1 MNLTKCLLF
10 FCCIATSTFSNA
22 QDEKATLLLNDL
34 AKSTADSQKV
44 NILNNLSK
52 YYLSSSPEKAKN
64 YGIASMQL
72 AEKIKYNK
80 GLALAYKNIGLADY
94 TLGKYAETI
103 EYFGQSLKVYETI
116 GDLDGKAM
124 ILNNFGSVYYN
135 RGEDDKALES
145 YFKSLEVAQL
155 LGDKTRI
162 ATALSNIG
170 NVYHNKTAT
179 KHQALEYFLRSLKLA
194 EELKDKNVIGGA
206 SVNIGEVY
214 QEMNKDDS
222 AIYYF
227 RKSLDAYK
235 NTVDISYPLND
246 MGNVYEKKRDYRN
259 ALKFHNLAYVT
270 AKQFDSKLDMAQSQL
285 GLGRTYLKL
294 SEFPKALN
302 SFMEAQEI
310 SLDISS
316 SKELDSAFAGLATSY
331 SYLKDFSNAY
341 KFQKLYSNLADTLN
355 NLTLA
360 EKLSSLEIQQRQ
372 SQINLLTKDKALQ
385 SLALERQ
392 KLIKNSFAVGLTLII
407 FITVIIYRNY
417 RSKVKTN
424 LLLDKQKDQ
433 IEHLLL
439 NILPAEIAAELQN
452 KGIASPRYYDSV
464 SVLFT
469 DFKGFTRIAD
479 RLSPQDVV
487 SELNDC
493 FIAFDDIIEKYGLE
507 KIKTIGDAY
516 MCAGGI
522 PASDPDHSLKMIKAG
537 IEIRDF
543 MQNRNQIRIE
553 KQEEPLEIRIGIHV
567 GPIVAGVV
575 GRKKYAYDIWGSTV
589 NIASRMES
597 NGEVGQIN
605 ISAETYH
612 FIKEFYN
619 CTYRGK
625 IYAKNIG
632 EIDMYFVSNLKEENY
647 LNSDVFLNN
656 DSLN

>member
-1 MNLTKCLLF
+1 
-10 FCCIATSTFSNA
+10 
-22 QDEKATLLLNDL
+22 
-34 AKSTADSQKV
+34 
-44 NILNNLSK
+44 
-52 YYLSSSPEKAKN
+52 
-64 YGIASMQL
+64 
-72 AEKIKYNK
+72 
-80 GLALAYKNIGLADY
+80 
-94 TLGKYAETI
+94 
-103 EYFGQSLKVYETI
+103 
-116 GDLDGKAM
+116 
-124 ILNNFGSVYYN
+124 
-135 RGEDDKALES
+135 
-145 YFKSLEVAQL
+145 
-155 LGDKTRI
+155 
-162 ATALSNIG
+162 
-170 NVYHNKTAT
+170 
-179 KHQALEYFLRSLKLA
+179 
-194 EELKDKNVIGGA
+194 
-206 SVNIGEVY
+206 
-214 QEMNKDDS
+214 MNKDDS

-246 MGNVYEKKRDYRN
+246 MGNVYEKKRDYNN

-294 SEFPKALN
+294 SEFSKAVK
-302 SFMEAQEI
+302 SFTEAQEI
-310 SLDISS
+310 SLEISS
-316 SKELDSAFAGLATSY
+316 SKELDSAFSGLAVSY
-331 SYLKDFSNAY
+331 SNLKDYSNAY
-341 KFQKLYSNLADTLN
+341 KYQKLYSNLADTLN

-360 EKLSSLEIQQRQ
+360 EKLSGLEIQQRQ

-407 FITVIIYRNY
+407 FITIIIYRNY

-522 PASDPDHSLKMIKAG
+522 PASDPDHSLKMVKAS

-543 MQNRNQIRIE
+543 MQNRNQMRIE

-612 FIKEFYN
+612 IIKDFYN

-632 EIDMYFVSNLKEENY
+632 EIDMYFVSDLKEEIQLY
-647 LNSDVFLNN
+647 Q
-656 DSLN
+656 

>member
-1 MNLTKCLLF
+1 MKLTKFLLF
-10 FCCIATSTFSNA
+10 LGFITASTFSKA
-22 QDEKATLLLNDL
+22 QDEKATILLDALQK
-34 AKSTADSQKV
+34 AKVDSQKV
-44 NILNNLSK
+44 NILNDLSK
-52 YYLSSSPEKAKN
+52 FYLSSSPEKAKN
-64 YGIASMQL
+64 YGITSMQL
-72 AEKIKYNK
+72 AEKIKYSK
-80 GLALAYKNIGLADY
+80 GLALAYKNIGLSDY
-94 TLGKYAETI
+94 TLGKYSETI
-103 EYFGQSLKVYETI
+103 EYFGQSLKVYESI

-170 NVYHNKTAT
+170 NVYHNKAAT

-214 QEMNKDDS
+214 QEINKDDS

-246 MGNVYEKKRDYRN
+246 IGNVYEKKRDFSN
-259 ALKFHNLAYVT
+259 ALKFHTLAYVT
-270 AKQFDSKLDMAQSQL
+270 AKKFDSKLDMAQSQL
-285 GLGRTYLKL
+285 GLGRTYLRL
-294 SEFPKALN
+294 SEFPKALKA
-302 SFMEAQEI
+302 FTEAQEI
-310 SLDISS
+310 SLEISS
-316 SKELDSAFAGLATSY
+316 SKELDSAFSGLAVSY
-331 SYLKDFSNAY
+331 SNLKDFSNAY
-341 KFQKLYSNLADTLN
+341 KYQKLYSNLSDTLN

-385 SLALERQ
+385 TLALERQ
-392 KLIKNSFAVGLTLII
+392 KLIKNSFAAGLSLIVI
-407 FITVIIYRNY
+407 ITVIIYRNY

-452 KGIASPRYYDSV
+452 KGIASPRYYESV

-479 RLSPQDVV
+479 GLSPQDVV
-487 SELNDC
+487 SELNAC

-522 PASDPDHSLKMIKAG
+522 PSIDSDHPIKIIKAS

-543 MQNRNQIRIE
+543 MQNRNKIRIE
-553 KQEEPLEIRIGIHV
+553 KQEEPLEIRIGIHI

-597 NGEVGQIN
+597 NGEVGKIN

-612 FIKEFYN
+612 LINEFYD

-632 EIDMYFVSNLKEENY
+632 DIDMYFVSNPKEEIHI
-647 LNSDVFLNN
+647 
-656 DSLN
+656 

>member
-1 MNLTKCLLF
+1 M
-10 FCCIATSTFSNA
+10 ATTTFSIA
-22 QDEKATLLLNDL
+22 QDEKASFLLNDL
-34 AKSTADSQKV
+34 AKSTIDSQKV

-52 YYLSSSPEKAKN
+52 YYLDSSPEKAKN
-64 YGIASMQL
+64 YGITAMQL

-80 GLALAYKNIGLADY
+80 GLALAFKNIGLADY

-116 GDLDGKAM
+116 GDLDGKAK

-170 NVYHNKTAT
+170 NVYHNKAAT
-179 KHQALEYFLRSLKLA
+179 KPQALDYFLRSLKLA

-227 RKSLDAYK
+227 KKSLDAYK

-246 MGNVYEKKRDYRN
+246 MGNVYEKNRDYSN

-270 AKQFDSKLDMAQSQL
+270 AKKFDSKLDMAQSQL

-294 SEFPKALN
+294 SEFSKALKA
-302 SFMEAQEI
+302 FTEAQEI
-310 SLDISS
+310 SLEISS
-316 SKELDSAFAGLATSY
+316 SKELDSAFSGLAVSY
-331 SYLKDFSNAY
+331 SNLKDYSNAY
-341 KFQKLYSNLADTLN
+341 KYQKLYSNLADTLN

-360 EKLSSLEIQQRQ
+360 EKLSGLEIQQRQ

-407 FITVIIYRNY
+407 FITIIIYRNY
-417 RSKVKTN
+417 RNKVKTN

-522 PASDPDHSLKMIKAG
+522 PASDSEHTIKMIKAS

-612 FIKEFYN
+612 LIKEFYN

-632 EIDMYFVSNLKEENY
+632 DIDMYFVSDLKEESH
-647 LNSDVFLNN
+647 LNPDFFLTN
-656 DSLN
+656 DLLN

>member
-1 MNLTKCLLF
+1 MKLTKCLLF
-10 FCCIATSTFSNA
+10 LCFMA
-22 QDEKATLLLNDL
+22 QFVFAKAQEEKATALLADL
-34 AKSTADSQKV
+34 EKAKVDSNKV
-44 NILNNLSK
+44 IILNNLSK

-64 YGIASMQL
+64 YGIAAMQI
-72 AEKIKYNK
+72 AEKIKYNA

-94 TLGKYAETI
+94 TLGKYSETI
-103 EYFGQSLKVYETI
+103 DYFGLSLKVYEAI
-116 GDLDGKAM
+116 GDLDSKAK

-145 YFKSLEVAQL
+145 YFKSLEVAEQ

-170 NVYHNKTAT
+170 NVYHNKAAT

-214 QEMNKDDS
+214 QEINKDDS

-246 MGNVYEKKRDYRN
+246 LGNIYEKQGNYNK
-259 ALKFHNLAYVT
+259 ALEFHNQAYLT
-270 AKQFDSKLDMAQSQL
+270 AKKFDSKLDMVQSQL
-285 GLGRTYLKL
+285 GTGRTYLKL
-294 SEFPKALN
+294 SAFEKAVA
-302 SFMEAQEI
+302 SFKEAQEI
-310 SLDISS
+310 AMDISS
-316 SKELDSAFAGLATSY
+316 SKELDSAFAGLAISY
-331 SYLKDFSNAY
+331 FKLKDYNNAY

-360 EKLSSLEIQQRQ
+360 EKLSGLEIQQRQ

-392 KLIKNSFAVGLTLII
+392 KLIKNSFAVGLALIVI
-407 FITVIIYRNY
+407 ITVIIYRNY

-439 NILPAEIAAELQN
+439 NILPEEIAAELQT
-452 KGIASPRYYDSV
+452 KGVASPRFYESV

-487 SELNDC
+487 TELNEC
-493 FIAFDDIIEKYGLE
+493 FMVFDDIIEKYGLE

-522 PASDPDHSLKMIKAG
+522 PSLDAEHPIKIIKAS

-543 MQNRNQIRIE
+543 MQKRNRIRIE
-553 KQEEPLEIRIGIHV
+553 KQDEPLEIRIGIHI

-597 NGEVGQIN
+597 NGEAGQIN

-612 FIKEFYN
+612 QIKDHYN

-632 EIDMYFVSNLKEENY
+632 DIDMYFVTDMKEEQVQVQVSNY
-647 LNSDVFLNN
+647 SI
-656 DSLN
+656 